1 MEEKKE
7 FLVETPMGTIV
18 VYASTDPLNPGIFV
32 DLRKEG
38 YNFDLNLACIEC
50 NLDEETNKPEALMLH
65 AWTSATNEDP
75 TYDLSFHNIDEYFEG
90 DD

>member
-1 MEEKKE
+1 
-7 FLVETPMGTIV
+7 MGTIV
-18 VYASTDPLNPGIFV
+18 VYASTDPLNPGVFV

-65 AWTSATNEDP
+65 D
-75 TYDLSFHNIDEYFEG
+75 
-90 DD
+90 